1 MATIKLSIKV
11 LLKLLEEILVFK
23 CEYCAGSLLGG
34 GGGGVRGHAPPK
46 IFECVDAISC
56 ILRH

>member
-1 MATIKLSIKV
+1 MATIKLSIKI

-34 GGGGVRGHAPPK
+34 GVGSGGMLPRKFLNVLMPFPA
-46 IFECVDAISC
+46 F
-56 ILRH
+56 